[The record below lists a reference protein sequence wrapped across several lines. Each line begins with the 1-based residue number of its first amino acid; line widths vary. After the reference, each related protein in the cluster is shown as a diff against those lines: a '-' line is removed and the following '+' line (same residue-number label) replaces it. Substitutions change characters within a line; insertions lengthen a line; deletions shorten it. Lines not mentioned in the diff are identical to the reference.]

1 MKMMKIGKS
10 GIEASAL
17 GLGTWAIG
25 GDSNWGTSDDEE
37 SIRTIHRARELGINL
52 LDTAPAYGLGHSE
65 EVLGKALKGRR
76 DQYVLAT
83 KCGLRWDI
91 DEGGVL
97 MERDGV
103 KLVRNP
109 KPERLAEEIEWSLTR
124 LDTDYLDLY
133 IVHWQAIADFPVPIS
148 DTMGY
153 LMDLKA
159 QGKIRAIGASNLN
172 RAQFME
178 YVNNGQLDLIQE
190 KYSMLD
196 RRAEETFFGLCDEHR
211 VTFQAY
217 SPLERG
223 VLTGKYGPESSVNMA
238 LAKSKIKWYEKDNLA
253 TIVELKKKWEPLFKK
268 YDCTMTELVLA
279 WTMAQGNGDNV
290 NVLGGARRI
299 PQIEEN
305 VGGGNIAIEP
315 PDLAAMRQDVEAIS

>member
-1 MKMMKIGKS
+1 MKMMEIGKS

>member
-1 MKMMKIGKS
+1 MKMMTIGKS

-25 GDSNWGTSDDEE
+25 GDSNWGPSDDTE
-37 SIRTIHRARELGINL
+37 SIKTIHRSRELGITL

-65 EVLGKALKGRR
+65 EVVGRAIKGRR
-76 DQYVLAT
+76 DQYVLAS

-103 KLVRNP
+103 KLVRNAT
-109 KPERLAEEIEWSLTR
+109 PERLAEEIEMNLKR
-124 LDTDYLDLY
+124 LQTDYLDLY
-133 IVHWQAIADFPVPIS
+133 IVHWQASEDYPFPIS

-153 LMDLKA
+153 LMELKK
-159 QGKIRAIGASNLN
+159 QGKIRAIGASNLTGV
-172 RAQFME
+172 QFMQ
-178 YVNNGQLDLIQE
+178 YVNNGDLDLIQE

-196 RRAEETFFGLCDEHR
+196 RGVEEKFLGLCEEHN

-223 VLTGKYGPESSVNMA
+223 ALTGKYKLDSKVNMG
-238 LAKSKIKWYEKDNLA
+238 LAKSKIKWYEKDKLVK
-253 TIVELKKKWEPLFKK
+253 IVELKKKWQPLFEK
-268 YDCTMTELVLA
+268 YGCSMTELVLA
-279 WTMAQGNGDNV
+279 WTMSQGTGKNV
-290 NVLGGARRI
+290 NVLGGARTI

-305 VGGGNIAIEP
+305 VGGGNLNLGSD
-315 PDLAAMRQDVEAIS
+315 DLATMRKDVEAIQ

>member
-109 KPERLAEEIEWSLTR
+109 KPERLAEEVEWSLTR

-279 WTMAQGNGDNV
+279 WTMAQGNGNNV

>member
-17 GLGTWAIG
+17 GLGAWAIG
-25 GDSNWGTSDDEE
+25 GDSNWGPSDDAE
-37 SIRTIHRARELGINL
+37 SIKTIHRARELGITL
-52 LDTAPAYGLGHSE
+52 VDTAPAYGLGHSE
-65 EVLGKALKGRR
+65 EVVGKALKGRR

-83 KCGLRWDI
+83 KCGIRWDI
-91 DEGGVL
+91 DEGGLL

-103 KLVRNP
+103 KIVRNASP
-109 KPERLAEEIEWSLTR
+109 ARLAEEIEWSLKR

-133 IVHWQAIADFPVPIS
+133 IVHWQATEDYPFPIS
-148 DTMGY
+148 ETMGY

-172 RAQFME
+172 REQFME

-196 RRAEETFFGLCDEHR
+196 RGVEEKFFGLCKEHG

-223 VLTGKYGPESSVNMA
+223 VLTGKYGPESTVNMG
-238 LAKSKIKWYEKDNLA
+238 LAKSKIEWYQKDKLA
-253 TIVELKKKWEPLFKK
+253 RIQDLKKKWQPLLEK
-268 YDCTMTELVLA
+268 YGCSMTELVLA
-279 WTMAQGNGDNV
+279 WTMSQGTGDNV
-290 NVLGGARRI
+290 NVLGGARKI

-305 VGGGNIAIEP
+305 VGGGNISVDAS
-315 PDLAAMRQDVEAIS
+315 DLASMRKDVEAIS

>member
-109 KPERLAEEIEWSLTR
+109 KPERLAEEVEWSLTR

-133 IVHWQAIADFPVPIS
+133 IVHWQAIPDFPVPIS